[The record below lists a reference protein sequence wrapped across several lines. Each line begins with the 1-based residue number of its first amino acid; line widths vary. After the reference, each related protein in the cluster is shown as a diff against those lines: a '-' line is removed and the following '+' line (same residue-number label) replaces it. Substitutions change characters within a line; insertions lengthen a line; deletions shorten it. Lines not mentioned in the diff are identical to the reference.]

1 MSPRPDKAFGAPDIE
16 TGDSKILCFP
26 FFPTASRKPPL
37 DAPRQLI
44 LPFGAGAG
52 ILARHL
58 EVAVAGD
65 LRCLEPT
72 HNALV

>member
-16 TGDSKILCFP
+16 TGDSKILCCP

-44 LPFGAGAG
+44 LPFGTEEGAFT
-52 ILARHL
+52 
-58 EVAVAGD
+58 D
-65 LRCLEPT
+65 DF
-72 HNALV
+72 